1 MATNIPGRVT
11 ESSTSPQYM
20 GHQSPTPTYQRVDTA
35 APDEPTLS
43 PLLTPDN
50 SLASPPSPKCLN
62 PSSSLDRSPASQ
74 LEEPPSPRPT
84 LNSVP
89 PLPVHGSPVIDKPV
103 LKVQTPVS
111 SPKKERKSST
121 PSTFDVSHRDTLKP
135 VTSPVTAV
143 GEISG
148 GDHSKQTSS
157 QMEFLF
163 PETPS
168 PEGVS
173 TGSSMENL
181 LDTEGAEMEKEI
193 GGSPAQSKKFK
204 RLRKFRDRLRR
215 KKGVEM
221 RERKPRS
228 KSMTKEKGAED
239 VEATMDLQKRR
250 SRSEVPLSPREE
262 EEDESPRAI
271 HRNRR
276 SYTMLT
282 GHITAKYAA
291 KKKAE
296 SVRNANRKSSTE
308 TPKKDAVDP
317 KVDQQYESVAEV
329 TAMSPAKFKRT
340 FYNSQLKYKL
350 RVALQGVHAPLSN
363 NPVYLQQCADKD
375 CSCQLTLL
383 LQTALRHSRWQH
395 SEMETALLTELLKM
409 VDPMPQ
415 EL

>member
-1 MATNIPGRVT
+1 MT
-11 ESSTSPQYM
+11 ESPTSLQFM
-20 GHQSPTPTYQRVDTA
+20 GHQSPTPTYQRVVTP

-43 PLLTPDN
+43 PLPTPDN
-50 SLASPPSPKCLN
+50 SLASPPSPLN

-74 LEEPPSPRPT
+74 QEEPPCPT
-84 LNSVP
+84 LNHSLP
-89 PLPVHGSPVIDKPV
+89 PLPVHSSPVIDKPV

-111 SPKKERKSST
+111 SPKKERKSSN

-135 VTSPVTAV
+135 VASPVTAV

-148 GDHSKQTSS
+148 GDHSKQMSS

-181 LDTEGAEMEKEI
+181 LDTEGGEMEKEI

-215 KKGVEM
+215 RKGVEV

-228 KSMTKEKGAED
+228 KSMSKEKSAEE
-239 VEATMDLQKRR
+239 VEAAMDLQKRR
-250 SRSEVPLSPREE
+250 SRSEVPLSPKEE
-262 EEDESPRAI
+262 EEEEEESLRAI

-296 SVRNANRKSSTE
+296 SVRNANRKNSVENS
-308 TPKKDAVDP
+308 KKDAVDP
-317 KVDQQYESVAEV
+317 KVEQQYESVAEV
-329 TAMSPAKFKRT
+329 TKMSPAKFKRT
-340 FYNSQLKYKL
+340 FYNAQLKYKL

-375 CSCQLTLL
+375 SSCQLKLL

-409 VDPMPQ
+409 VDPMPN

>member
-1 MATNIPGRVT
+1 M
-11 ESSTSPQYM
+11 
-20 GHQSPTPTYQRVDTA
+20 
-35 APDEPTLS
+35 
-43 PLLTPDN
+43 
-50 SLASPPSPKCLN
+50 
-62 PSSSLDRSPASQ
+62 
-74 LEEPPSPRPT
+74 
-84 LNSVP
+84 
-89 PLPVHGSPVIDKPV
+89 
-103 LKVQTPVS
+103 
-111 SPKKERKSST
+111 ERKSSN

-135 VTSPVTAV
+135 VTSQVTAV
-143 GEISG
+143 GEVSG
-148 GDHSKQTSS
+148 GDRSKQTSS

-163 PETPS
+163 PETSS

-181 LDTEGAEMEKEI
+181 LDMEGAEMVKEI

-204 RLRKFRDRLRR
+204 RLRKLRDRLRR
-215 KKGVEM
+215 RKGVEV

-228 KSMTKEKGAED
+228 KSMTKEKSAED

-262 EEDESPRAI
+262 EEEESPRAI

-296 SVRNANRKSSTE
+296 SARNRKSSAE

-340 FYNSQLKYKL
+340 FYNNQLKYKL

-375 CSCQLTLL
+375 SSCQLTLL

-409 VDPMPQ
+409 VDPMPN